1 MSNSERY
8 KIVRAYADKDRP
20 KRVIKRDLTLAEAEA
35 HCSSPESKKEVNG
48 YIIWN
53 EHYYKD

>member
-1 MSNSERY
+1 MNNRERY
-8 KIVRAYADKDRP
+8 KIVRAYADKNRP
-20 KRVIKRDLTLAEAEA
+20 KRVIKRDFTLAEAES